1 LKNKKAKMKRI
12 LISILIILTI
22 TIALQAPALAENI
35 DDGAKIFNVQCAGC
49 HPNGGN
55 IIRRGKSLQKKALQR
70 NKMDSLEAVKE
81 IVTNGKNNMS
91 AFRDR
96 LSEQEIAIVSAYVLE
111 QAETN
116 WK

>member
-1 LKNKKAKMKRI
+1 MKRI
-12 LISILIILTI
+12 LISILMISMVII
-22 TIALQAPALAENI
+22 ACQAPAFAENI
-35 DDGAKIFNVQCAGC
+35 SNGAKIFNVQCAGC

-70 NKMDSLEAVKE
+70 NKMDSLEAVQE

-91 AFRDR
+91 AFGDR
-96 LSEQEIAIVSAYVLE
+96 LSQQEIEIVSAYVLE
-111 QAETN
+111 QAENN